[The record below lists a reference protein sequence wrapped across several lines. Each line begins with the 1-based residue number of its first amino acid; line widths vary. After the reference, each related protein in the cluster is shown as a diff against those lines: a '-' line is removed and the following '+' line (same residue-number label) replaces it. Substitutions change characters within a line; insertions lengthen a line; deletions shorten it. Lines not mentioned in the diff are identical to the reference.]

1 MCSALQKK
9 ATFPQMLDILQ
20 LFVDPVVVQCSRTTN
35 KHIQIYL
42 TSLVSAVG
50 FWTAEKTDLL
60 LQEYGSIWCSVGL
73 TLYPPNFLSDLWEFT

>member
-1 MCSALQKK
+1 MFLAVSGLSPCLLHKPMCSALQKK

-50 FWTAEKTDLL
+50 F
-60 LQEYGSIWCSVGL
+60 
-73 TLYPPNFLSDLWEFT
+73 